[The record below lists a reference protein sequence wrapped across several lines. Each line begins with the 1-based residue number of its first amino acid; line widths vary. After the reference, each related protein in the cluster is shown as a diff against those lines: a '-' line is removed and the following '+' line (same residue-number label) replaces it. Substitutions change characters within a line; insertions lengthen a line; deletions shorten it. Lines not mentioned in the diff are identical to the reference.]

1 MADAVI
7 SVPQEGFFSHT
18 YNIFDRCEECRSCK
32 QDYAEKCTATTNAN
46 CSCRSGFLCSNN
58 MCSKCEENK
67 CVTGEKPLRTGLIEY
82 SYQCKP
88 ACPEKEYYD
97 AKMDICKPWSQCN
110 VLGLGEKFPG
120 NKTHNSI
127 CFRNDG
133 GFLQVTL
140 GIGFVLLS
148 LTLLMLVSYTCMKVL
163 RKHKAK
169 DNPIDIVTVSTN
181 TCDFHLSKEESGL
194 QLFIQDESKDI
205 NSMAPL
211 LLERVKT
218 I

>member
-1 MADAVI
+1 MED
-7 SVPQEGFFSHT
+7 G
-18 YNIFDRCEECRSCK
+18 RCCDQCPP
-32 QDYAEKCTATTNAN
+32 DYAEKCTATTNAN